1 MVAFNKTHNCKIC
14 NREGVYF
21 YDEQFLSPRLTKY
34 FIDYYG
40 EEKFKLFINK
50 LEGIN
55 FILLKCDNCKFIWQK
70 NSPDDKFSY
79 LLYEKLIDSDKSLEK
94 SKLKFVKDKFRVS
107 HEINLLFH
115 KFKKQKINIL
125 DFGAGWGHWL
135 LSGDKNKYNP
145 YAFELSD
152 KRKNFLKKME
162 INVIDFDNI
171 NNYKNCFH
179 FIRLDQVLEH
189 LDNFNHIFKILK
201 KLARKDCIFFISVPD
216 GSNLL
221 KDPYNI
227 KIQKGPIQ
235 PLEHLN
241 CFSRFSLEKLILR
254 ENFQIMGLKETI
266 MMHFY
271 HLLIGKV
278 NISLFYNDVKNYF
291 NSTSIK
297 FKFK

>member
-1 MVAFNKTHNCKIC
+1 MVEFNKTHNCKIC
-14 NREGVYF
+14 NREGVCF
-21 YDEQFLSPRLTKY
+21 YDEQFLGPRLTKY
-34 FIDYYG
+34 FAEYYG
-40 EEKFKLFINK
+40 EEKFKLFKNK
-50 LEGIN
+50 LKGIN
-55 FILLKCDNCKFIWQK
+55 FNLLKCDNCKFIWQK
-70 NSPDDKFSY
+70 NSPDNKFSY
-79 LLYEKLIDSDKSLEK
+79 LLYENIIDSDKSLEK
-94 SKLKFVKDKFRVS
+94 SKLKFVKDKFRVFE
-107 HEINLLFH
+107 EINLLFH
-115 KFKKQKINIL
+115 NFKKQKINIL

-135 LSGDKNKYNP
+135 ISGDKNKYNP
-145 YAFELSD
+145 YAFELSN

-171 NNYKNCFH
+171 NNYENYFH

-189 LDNFNHIFKILK
+189 LDNFNHIFEILK
-201 KLARKDCIFFISVPD
+201 KVARKDCIFFISVPD
-216 GSNLL
+216 GSNLP
-221 KDPYNI
+221 KDPSNI

-254 ENFQIMGLKETI
+254 ENFQIIGLKETI

-271 HLLIGKV
+271 HFLNGKA

-291 NSTSIK
+291 YSTSIK

>member
-1 MVAFNKTHNCKIC
+1 MVEFNKTYNCKIC
-14 NREGVYF
+14 NREGISF
-21 YDEQFLSPRLTKY
+21 YNEQFLGPRLTKY
-34 FIDYYG
+34 FTGYYG
-40 EEKFKLFINK
+40 EEKFKLFKNK

-55 FILLKCDNCKFIWQK
+55 FHLLRCDNCKFIWQK
-70 NSPDDKFSY
+70 NSPDNKFSY
-79 LLYEKLIDSDKSLEK
+79 LLYDNIIDSDKSLEK
-94 SKLKFVKDKFRVS
+94 SKLKFVKDKFRVFE
-107 HEINLLFH
+107 EINLLFH

-135 LSGDKNKYNP
+135 ISGDKKKYNP
-145 YAFELSD
+145 YAFELSN

-162 INVIDFDNI
+162 INIIDFDNI
-171 NNYKNCFH
+171 NNYENYFH

-189 LDNFNHIFKILK
+189 LDNFNYIFKILK
-201 KLARKDCIFFISVPD
+201 KVARKDCIFFISVPD
-216 GSNLL
+216 GSNLP
-221 KDPYNI
+221 KDPSKI

-266 MMHFY
+266 MMHFH
-271 HLLIGKV
+271 HLLNGKV
-278 NISLFYNDVKNYF
+278 NISLFYNDVKHYF